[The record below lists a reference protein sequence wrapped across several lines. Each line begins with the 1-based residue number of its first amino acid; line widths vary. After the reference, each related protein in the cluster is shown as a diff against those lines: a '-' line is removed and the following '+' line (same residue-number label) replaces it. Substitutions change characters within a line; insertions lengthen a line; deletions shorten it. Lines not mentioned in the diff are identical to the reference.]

1 MREAWE
7 LAAFVATAIGLPIAA
22 LGLCLVTLQTYLQKK
37 QARRDALIALY
48 AELDTHEARN
58 ARTYIY
64 NALPEDLRLVNL
76 KKSPDKL
83 MAVDETLANLE
94 RMAYPIVQGYLPS
107 EDAYN
112 LYGGVLLAIS
122 ARLWPYIEDQ
132 RKIRETQSVGN
143 KLIYRR
149 YLEAAIRKWAKKYAR
164 DTQIKSFKMYNQPT
178 SQILKELFPM
188 TQVVEKII
196 PADKAKATPIPV
208 R

>member
-22 LGLCLVTLQTYLQKK
+22 LGLCLVALQTYLQKK
-37 QARRDALIALY
+37 QTRRDALIALY

-58 ARTYIY
+58 ARAYIY
-64 NALPEDLRLVNL
+64 NAPPEDLRLVNL
-76 KKSPDKL
+76 KNKPDKL
-83 MAVDETLANLE
+83 RIVDETLAKLE

-112 LYGGVLLAIS
+112 LYGGVLLAVS
-122 ARLWPYIEDQ
+122 ERLWPYIEDQ
-132 RKIRETQSVGN
+132 RKMREAHAVGN

-149 YLEAAIRKWAKKYAR
+149 YLEAAIRKWANKYPR
-164 DTQIKSFKMYNQPT
+164 DTQARSLKMCNQST
-178 SQILKELFPM
+178 SQLLKELFPKVHGAE
-188 TQVVEKII
+188 QIA
-196 PADKAKATPIPV
+196 PADQAKASPLPV